1 MVNMMLNYAIKSLPV
16 AGTPKGPGPIAMG
29 KLQNGDIL

>member
-1 MVNMMLNYAIKSLPV
+1 MMLSYDLKSVPV

-29 KLQNGDIL
+29 KLWNGDII